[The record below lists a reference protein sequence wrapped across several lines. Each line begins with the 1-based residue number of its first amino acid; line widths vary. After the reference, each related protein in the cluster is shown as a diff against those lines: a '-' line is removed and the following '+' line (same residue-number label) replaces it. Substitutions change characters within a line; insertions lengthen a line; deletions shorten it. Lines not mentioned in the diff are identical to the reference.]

1 MKFYNLRK
9 KSKVEK
15 CEDIELL
22 RFFELDEKIKVVK
35 LSNNSIAVDVKEDIK
50 KVELEITKLLSA
62 RKR

>member
-15 CEDIELL
+15 YEDIELL

-50 KVELEITKLLSA
+50 KVELEITKLLST